1 MSSSKGNKL
10 NLLLASWTKGIPM
23 ISAQLKKFGISQQ
36 LVNRYVKSKWLI
48 SLGKGVFIKIG
59 DQIDWTG
66 ALFTLQTELGLSVH
80 VGGKTALDFSG
91 VSHYAHFLGKSIVWL
106 FGKKGEKLPK
116 WFINR
121 KWNRRIKYIT
131 PNLFNNEIIGLEE
144 HTSTG
149 FRISTNT
156 LDDIIVPNPAN
167 KKNLENYKIVT
178 ATASEVLKE
187 ISKGYKITVSSIERA
202 ALEML
207 HLVPSQQTL
216 EEAKYLMEGLMTLR
230 PALLQRLLEQC
241 RSIKTKR
248 LFIFLAELCRLP
260 CLEYLDLTKINLGKG
275 KRVIGTG
282 GHYIAKHQISI
293 PKNFVNTFAEELKKY
308 EQSLLSTNQANAATF
323 TNRSARKLFRAKRR
337 NGD

>member
-10 NLLLASWTKGIPM
+10 NFLLANWVKNVPM

-36 LVNRYVKSKWLI
+36 LVNRYVNSKWLKP
-48 SLGKGVFIKIG
+48 LGKGAFVKIG

-80 VGGKTALDFSG
+80 VGGKTALEISGILHFSR
-91 VSHYAHFLGKSIVWL
+91 LGSGLIAAVWL

-116 WFINR
+116 WFMNG
-121 KWNRRIKYIT
+121 KWHKKIIYST
-131 PNLFNNEIIGLEE
+131 SNLFNNEEIGLEQISMGNHSIAVTLGDVIE
-144 HTSTG
+144 HNYT
-149 FRISTNT
+149 
-156 LDDIIVPNPAN
+156 
-167 KKNLENYKIVT
+167 KKKLRNHTIT
-178 ATASEVLKE
+178 A
-187 ISKGYKITVSSIERA
+187 SSIERA
-202 ALEML
+202 ILEML
-207 HLVPSQQTL
+207 YLAPSQQTL

-230 PALLQRLLEQC
+230 PTLLQQLLEQC

-248 LFIFLAELCRLP
+248 LFIFLAELCHLP
-260 CLEYLDLTKINLGKG
+260 CLEHLNLTKINLGKG

-282 GHYIAKHQISI
+282 GHYIVKHQISI

-308 EQSLLSTNQANAATF
+308 EQPLLSTNQTNAATF

-337 NGD
+337 NSD